1 MTDCQLSNRTLQL
14 ETLDKILKNHY
25 LKALENDQK
34 QAETKRESTP
44 FEKKKQTASGEICKL
59 AAFCLRALNS
69 LSKVWCRETVDKV
82 QGWGSSWKVRG
93 KL

>member
-1 MTDCQLSNRTLQL
+1 MIKS
-14 ETLDKILKNHY
+14 KLKPKENLPL
-25 LKALENDQK
+25 LK
-34 QAETKRESTP
+34 
-44 FEKKKQTASGEICKL
+44 KKKQTASGEICKL